1 MSTQTRSGTEQMQDI
16 ADGAQ
21 TAAAEV
27 AQEARHQ
34 VDEVAGRAGGWLSR
48 EVDRRSTEVGEQMT
62 TVAQDARSFSELL
75 RNHEK
80 ALPSQVFQQVAKTG
94 ERAGSYLTNSNAEKI
109 RNDAEDFGRRQPWLI
124 GLSTIGLGFAAAR
137 LLRAS
142 DLERAKRRE
151 EALRAA
157 TTGMTGSPTPPVP
170 PSPYAPPA
178 SSGAGVVPPPAPFPA
193 TDSAATTA

>member
-1 MSTQTRSGTEQMQDI
+1 MQDI
-16 ADGAQ
+16 AGGAQ
-21 TAAAEV
+21 TAVGEV

-34 VDEVAGRAGGWLSR
+34 ADAAAGQARGWLSR
-48 EVDRRSTEVGEQMT
+48 EVDRRSTEVGEQVT

-94 ERAGSYLTNSNAEKI
+94 ERAGAYLTRSDAEKI
-109 RNDAEDFGRRQPWLI
+109 RTDAEDFGRRQPWLI
-124 GLSTIGLGFAAAR
+124 GLSTISLGFAAAR

-142 DLERAKRRE
+142 DLQRAKRRE

-157 TTGMTGSPTPPVP
+157 TTGTPGAPTP
-170 PSPYAPPA
+170 PSPYGSPVPPTH
-178 SSGAGVVPPPAPFPA
+178 GVAPPPAPLSP
-193 TDSAATTA
+193 TNSAATTA